1 MQLQYTV
8 LYCLKQLNGER
19 TVSSIYYLLKGKRSS
34 QTLQDGN
41 MFRISFLFGIYK
53 SLNRTDYDREVAKLL
68 QADLIQ
74 EIHENTYLLT
84 SKGKMQLQTW
94 EEVYAFPAHLH
105 GLHYGELGETFW
117 KRVSLIIQTISNLQ
131 QNNTKF
137 IPIQQD
143 TEITVW
149 VKRFLTGIPYKRSEL
164 AKRLWKEIH
173 NLLGKGDV
181 VEATIVTYRL
191 TGYERIGCTLQQ
203 LAEITKQDIF
213 RVYFLFWG
221 TIHFFIQEVRD
232 KENEFPLLAEIISY
246 PNERAELFSLSTK
259 KTYNFWRQGRSLEEI
274 ATIRNLKVATIE
286 DHFVEIALREKEF
299 SIEMFMEKDKIDKV
313 TKVIEALQTRKLREL
328 KQAVGEGISYFEVR
342 LVLARMEGINEA

>member
-53 SLNRTDYDREVAKLL
+53 SLNRTEYDREVAKLL

-84 SKGKMQLQTW
+84 PKGKMQLHTW
-94 EEVYAFPAHLH
+94 EEGYAFPAHLH

-117 KRVSLIIQTISNLQ
+117 KRLSLIIQTISNLQ

-143 TEITVW
+143 TEIMVW
-149 VKRFLTGIPYKRSEL
+149 VKRFLTGMPYRRSEL
-164 AKRLWKEIH
+164 AKGLWKEIYT
-173 NLLGKGDV
+173 LLRKCDV
-181 VEATIVTYRL
+181 VGATIVTYRL

-203 LAEITKQDIF
+203 LAEITKRDVF

-221 TIHFFIQEVRD
+221 TIHFLIQEVRD
-232 KENEFPLLAEIISY
+232 YENEFPLLSEIISY

-286 DHFVEIALREKEF
+286 DHFVEIALRERDF

-313 TKVIEALQTRKLREL
+313 TEVIDALQTRKLREL
-328 KQAVGEGISYFEVR
+328 KQAVGEDISYFEVR
-342 LVLARMEGINEA
+342 LVLARMEGINET

>member
-1 MQLQYTV
+1 MQLQYTL

-53 SLNRTDYDREVAKLL
+53 SLNRSSYDQEVAKLL
-68 QADLIQ
+68 QADFIQ
-74 EIHENTYLLT
+74 EVHENTYVLT
-84 SKGKMQLQTW
+84 ATGKAQLHKW
-94 EEVYAFPAHLH
+94 EDAYAFPTHLH
-105 GLHYGELGETFW
+105 GLDYGELGETFW
-117 KRVSLIIQTISNLQ
+117 KRLSLIIQTISNLQ
-131 QNNTKF
+131 QNNTEF

-143 TEITVW
+143 TEIMVW
-149 VKRFLTGIPYKRSEL
+149 VKYFLTGTPYKRNEL
-164 AKRLWKEIH
+164 AKRLWKEIYTI
-173 NLLGKGDV
+173 LERSSV

-221 TIHFFIQEVRD
+221 TIHFFIQVVRD

-259 KTYNFWRQGRSLEEI
+259 KTYDFWRQGRSLEEI

-286 DHFVEIALREKEF
+286 DHFVEIALRENEF
-299 SIEMFMEKDKIDKV
+299 SIEMFMEKYKIDKV
-313 TKVIEALQTRKLREL
+313 KKVIETLQTRKLRVL
-328 KQAVGEGISYFEVR
+328 KQAVGEDISYFEVR
-342 LVLARMEGINEA
+342 LVLARMEGINET